1 MNYKRKLKRI
11 QKEIGYKKISA
22 YISEDNGTLRINNH
36 TFLLHDIANVYVDTV
51 YHDSIDIPINEEENY
66 DFLKGFVCSEIFDSP
81 LGWLGGIET
90 ITTYEK
96 VMIQRVELILQFH
109 FESKLEP

>member
-51 YHDSIDIPINEEENY
+51 FIFMTIPFIVPGTN
-66 DFLKGFVCSEIFDSP
+66 D
-81 LGWLGGIET
+81 T
-90 ITTYEK
+90 
-96 VMIQRVELILQFH
+96 
-109 FESKLEP
+109 